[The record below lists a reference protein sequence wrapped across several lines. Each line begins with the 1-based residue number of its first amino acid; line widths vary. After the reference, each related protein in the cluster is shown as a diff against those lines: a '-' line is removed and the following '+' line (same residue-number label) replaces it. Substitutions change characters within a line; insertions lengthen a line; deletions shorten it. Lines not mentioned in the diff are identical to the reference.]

1 MTLLGP
7 YLLLILLFQLLF
19 VFYLVNCLDGQVST
33 SSGMEFSLTDYM
45 GHK

>member
-1 MTLLGP
+1 MTLLGS
-7 YLLLILLFQLLF
+7 YLMLIFLFQLLF

-33 SSGMEFSLTDYM
+33 SSGIEFSLIDYM